1 MTDDGWSIN
10 ADQRDAAL
18 RKLRTSRQTIA
29 LTGAGIST
37 ASGIPDFRG
46 AHGMWKSLDPSV
58 YAHIETF
65 RKTPAAVWELALR
78 LRAMA
83 LAAEPNPAHRALAA
97 MEKAGFLQG
106 VITQNID
113 NLHRRAG
120 SRVVIEY
127 HGSIDRAECP
137 ACGTAT
143 TAIGDT
149 PPRCEGC
156 GQIMKPGF
164 TLFGE
169 AVPPA
174 AFLEARNLAS
184 YSDLFMVIGT
194 SALVQPAA
202 DLPFIAR
209 EQGAYII
216 EMNEGTTG
224 LTNYITDCFI
234 KGPLENTLQSLAAEL
249 GEKR

>member
-1 MTDDGWSIN
+1 MTDDRRSIT
-10 ADQRDAAL
+10 ADQRAAAL
-18 RKLRTSRQTIA
+18 RRLRRSRQTIA

-46 AHGMWKSLDPSV
+46 AHGLWKNHDLSV

-83 LAAEPNPAHRALAA
+83 HAAEPNPAHRALAA
-97 MEKAGFLQG
+97 MEKAGFLHG

-137 ACGTAT
+137 ACGTVT
-143 TAIGDT
+143 TAMGDT
-149 PPRCEGC
+149 PPMCEVC
-156 GQIMKPGF
+156 GRIMKPGF

-209 EQGAYII
+209 EHGAYII
-216 EMNEGTTG
+216 EMNQGATG
-224 LTNYITDCFI
+224 LTNYIVDCFI
-234 KGPLENTLQSLAAEL
+234 RGPLEETLPSLAAEL
-249 GEKR
+249 EARR